1 MLKKKKRNL
10 EKSKIILTAEA
21 NLHDEEL
28 REWVDKLNTKIDT
41 INERTKNHTL
51 EIKELKRMMKSK

>member
-51 EIKELKRMMKSK
+51 EIKELKRIIKSK